1 MRPEKFLKYIFEDL
15 LEASK
20 SNEERKICRTCH
32 LIH

>member
-20 SNEERKICRTCH
+20 VTRNQKFVEPVT
-32 LIH
+32 